1 MENIICASVDYKKDS
16 KKKTEY
22 ITNYTKMFVNNTIHL
37 TPELL
42 LNNYDSDDS
51 NIEDDEYQFN
61 NYTIARWAK
70 EYNFMIMHPYN
81 IVVREDIPPLFSYS

>member
-1 MENIICASVDYKKDS
+1 MVIYIRILTYIIEMFAYFS
-16 KKKTEY
+16 KL
-22 ITNYTKMFVNNTIHL
+22 NCVSL
-37 TPELL
+37 LL